1 MWFPI
6 RQLVRRLL
14 VIGGLSTLLLGCT
27 SLLPH
32 EDERVISPWDSF
44 DEAMSAY
51 EQVVPFESD
60 TTELR
65 DLGFAPDGQVNVH
78 ILNQSEVIER
88 LVPTDLIA
96 RQDLP
101 RGLRECLDAG
111 ERCRAYEVTQREL
124 QRKRYGNFFADFFNF
139 KRKSETRGWRFNA
152 LMVLVDDRVVFKQW
166 SGTPS
171 VHEYSDQVNPLGP
184 LQGIGPGAATRVID

>member
-1 MWFPI
+1 MRFRI
-6 RQLVRRLL
+6 HQSVRRFLL
-14 VIGGLSTLLLGCT
+14 IGSLSAALVGCT

-32 EDERVISPWDSF
+32 EDERVISPWGSF

-51 EQVVPFESD
+51 EKVMPFESD
-60 TTELR
+60 RVLLR

-88 LVPTDLIA
+88 LVPSHLVA

-101 RGLRECLDAG
+101 RGLRACLDAG

-124 QRKRYGNFFADFFNF
+124 HRKRYGNFFADFLNF
-139 KRKSETRGWRFNA
+139 KRKSETRGWTFNA
-152 LMVLVDDRVVFKQW
+152 LMVLVDDLVVFKQW

-184 LQGIGPGAATRVID
+184 LQGIGPGTATRVID